1 MAERYAD
8 ILYDKKGQLA
18 RITIN
23 RPRQYNAFT
32 GDTLKELML
41 AFEDAAADEEVGVVV
56 LTGAG
61 DKAFCA
67 GGDVN
72 WEKGGGLRRQ
82 VLEPYMLHVSVS
94 RCPKPVIARV
104 NGYAIGGGN
113 HLAYFCDF
121 TIAAEHAIFGQNG
134 PRVGSPAGGPIVSY
148 LAHMIGQ
155 KRAREMWMLCRR
167 YSAQQALVM
176 GLVNAVVPLDK
187 LDEEVAA
194 GARSCWRSRRPA
206 SRSSR
211 RRSSPSSTRCS
222 ARGTP
227 SAASWSG
234 ASSGKRSN
242 RRGRA
247 PSSRSGSRT
256 SRGSAD
262 GADRRREEISMPPWE
277 GKRDGT

>member
-1 MAERYAD
+1 MMTEGYAD
-8 ILYDKKGQLA
+8 ILYEKTGQVA

-23 RPRQYNAFT
+23 RPKQYNAFT

-148 LAHMIGQ
+148 LAHIIGQ

-167 YSAQQALVM
+167 YTAQQALAM
-176 GLVNAVVPLDK
+176 GLANAVVPLDR
-187 LDEEVAA
+187 LDEEVDRWCEELLALSPTCLKILKA
-194 GARSCWRSRRPA
+194 SFVAEFDAVLGQGDAIRRLVVGREFWEEEQQEGARAFLEKRQPDFSRFR
-206 SRSSR
+206 
-211 RRSSPSSTRCS
+211 
-222 ARGTP
+222 
-227 SAASWSG
+227 
-234 ASSGKRSN
+234 
-242 RRGRA
+242 RRGR
-247 PSSRSGSRT
+247 S
-256 SRGSAD
+256 
-262 GADRRREEISMPPWE
+262 
-277 GKRDGT
+277 